1 MLLADD
7 KDASLIVAVG
17 THATLVEFLDKGRS
31 GMASTFLTRLRVGG
45 KLVDAKGVS
54 RLYRSRISNLYLTL
68 MLLVGLS
75 ALFAALYSTTGG
87 RTFLLVLGARWDDFW
102 SFVVGIVT

>member
-1 MLLADD
+1 
-7 KDASLIVAVG
+7 
-17 THATLVEFLDKGRS
+17 
-31 GMASTFLTRLRVGG
+31 
-45 KLVDAKGVS
+45 
-54 RLYRSRISNLYLTL
+54 